1 MVSGHQVNSILQSI
15 SRGSRTMNRKI
26 QSAFLLLVI
35 VQAIHSV
42 EEFIFRFYERFPPM
56 TFIYQNAPQLAR
68 PAFAISNALLILIG
82 LICFYY
88 WVQPARKGA
97 TAVVRIWIIIESLN
111 VVAHIVWAAL
121 IGGDNPGLVAGV
133 FFFPGVFYLLFLINH
148 VVFL

>member
-1 MVSGHQVNSILQSI
+1 
-15 SRGSRTMNRKI
+15 MNRKI

-68 PAFAISNALLILIG
+68 PAFAISNALLFLIG

-88 WVQPARKGA
+88 WVQPARKA
-97 TAVVRIWIIIESLN
+97 ANLVVWIWIILESSN
-111 VVAHIVWAAL
+111 VVAHIVWAVL
-121 IGGDNPGLVAGV
+121 IGGYNPGLVTG
-133 FFFPGVFYLLFLINH
+133 LLFLPVLIYLCRLMIRSNRIISH
-148 VVFL
+148 RPSVVKHK